1 VKLAERLTLCI
12 HFRILTVLSGLSG
25 RKERRQVKI
34 LFKDTE
40 SKIGNFTLFKDIF
53 DENFDAN

>member
-25 RKERRQVKI
+25 RKERQVEI